1 MQSQDEISINVMN
14 DDKRPVK
21 QVITGNNYGEYYE
34 YPTLTHIGYVR
45 RLTPPIAVAT
55 GREPESLKRY
65 TEIELKTN

>member
-34 YPTLTHIGYVR
+34 YPTLT
-45 RLTPPIAVAT
+45 LPVAT